1 MFILLGFWNCSDR
14 EYQRGDEVAWYPD
27 GDTMVRHDYNPLTAY
42 AFGILRFFF
51 IFFLL
56 DDNYFSNWLQL
67 LVNIIPNFWMLDKVF
82 GPQANTMDVYDVA
95 ARPVVKAA
103 MEGVNGM
110 ELPHFFSY
118 I

>member
-1 MFILLGFWNCSDR
+1 MS
-14 EYQRGDEVAWYPD
+14 
-27 GDTMVRHDYNPLTAY
+27 
-42 AFGILRFFF
+42 
-51 IFFLL
+51 
-56 DDNYFSNWLQL
+56 
-67 LVNIIPNFWMLDKVF
+67 DKVF

-110 ELPHFFSY
+110 EPTLLPS

>member
-1 MFILLGFWNCSDR
+1 M
-14 EYQRGDEVAWYPD
+14 
-27 GDTMVRHDYNPLTAY
+27 
-42 AFGILRFFF
+42 
-51 IFFLL
+51 
-56 DDNYFSNWLQL
+56 
-67 LVNIIPNFWMLDKVF
+67 NIIPNLWMSDKVF